1 MKTPLF
7 IFYCVYRT
15 QFLLET
21 MPFLNTLVS
30 SQVRRAIPSSEEAT
44 PRSREDASTKRIN
57 SKRQPIASKAPSK
70 FFSISSLIL
79 IYSLLGSK
87 LTREHSTKRDQ
98 TSSEDTVKPRCLT
111 LIHAL
116 MKSGPLLSER
126 LISSQTPEL
135 NQMPT
140 LNFLCKKSKLITT
153 WQKLQEPA
161 QSLVDF
167 RLILNCLMRPR
178 GELRLIPI
186 QTSSVLNTE
195 IDIIKLSPST
205 KKPWLI
211 LTAESTK
218 KRMCMTSLM

>member
-21 MPFLNTLVS
+21 TPFLNTLVS

-44 PRSREDASTKRIN
+44 PRSREDASTKRSN

-79 IYSLLGSK
+79 IYSLSGSK

-195 IDIIKLSPST
+195 IDIIKQSHSINQL
-205 KKPWLI
+205 
-211 LTAESTK
+211 
-218 KRMCMTSLM
+218 